1 MERQELIND
10 YTDRLVQERL
20 HEIDERN
27 DEMRTNDRADALEK
41 F

>member
-10 YTDRLVQERL
+10 YMDQLVQEHL
-20 HEIDERN
+20 HEVDERN
-27 DEMRTNDRADALEK
+27 DEMRVNDKADALEK